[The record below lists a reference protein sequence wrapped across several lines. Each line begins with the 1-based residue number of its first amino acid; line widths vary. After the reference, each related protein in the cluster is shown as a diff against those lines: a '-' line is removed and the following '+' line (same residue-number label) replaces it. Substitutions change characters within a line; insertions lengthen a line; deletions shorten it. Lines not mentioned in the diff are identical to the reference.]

1 MSDRWTISTYLN
13 GNIVDIGG
21 YLNWREEDMFYEAV
35 AIMAVFV
42 DCRTADDYWRLR
54 RELAGEGSD
63 NKIYRFDKRFMHE
76 LEQESEFPLLVDL
89 TGRKIYSS
97 FCLARNRDLRKIH
110 EVGNPYESMDEFV
123 NYSFRKGSYE
133 WLYMTWARGK
143 KNMDREI
150 AYIRKR
156 QLPLPITEEEI
167 TPLHVDEMINHYQ
180 ISFSRRAIREVRLAF
195 QDEPALKNH
204 LSTKLSEMVSAF
216 VVEKWGN
223 L

>member
-1 MSDRWTISTYLN
+1 M
-13 GNIVDIGG
+13 
-21 YLNWREEDMFYEAV
+21 NWREEDMFYEAV

-167 TPLHVDEMINHYQ
+167 TPLHVDEMINHYK

-204 LSTKLSEMVSAF
+204 LSTKMSEMVSAF

>member
-13 GNIVDIGG
+13 SNIADIGG

-35 AIMAVFV
+35 AIMAVFA

-54 RELAGEGSD
+54 RELSEEKSD
-63 NKIYRFDKRFMHE
+63 KIYRFEKRFMHE
-76 LEQESEFPLLVDL
+76 MEQESEFPLLVDL

-97 FCLARNRDLRKIH
+97 FCLARNRDLCKIH
-110 EVGNPYESMDEFV
+110 EVGDPYESMDEFV

-150 AYIRKR
+150 AYIRQR
-156 QLPLPITEEEI
+156 QLPFPLTEEEI
-167 TPLHVDEMINHYQ
+167 TPLHVDEMINHYK
-180 ISFSRRAIREVRLAF
+180 ISFSNRAICKVRQVF
-195 QDEPALKNH
+195 RDEPSLKKH
-204 LSTKLSEMVSAF
+204 LSTRMSEMVSAF
-216 VVEKWGN
+216 MVEKWEN